1 MHILKYNKTVRGFSI
16 FHFHKGR
23 VCLTAVIAAA
33 LLVAGGCKST
43 EDWRD
48 EADERAEHYLGAAQM
63 VVSGRDEKLVIET
76 PGDTLRRR
84 LLLDQNL
91 AVFNEA
97 SLGIRDLPDSEYWEG
112 GKRLKPAEE
121 VDVGF
126 ETTNVLRIGLSDA
139 LKIAAANSREY
150 QAKKESLYTAA
161 LGLDLENH
169 AFRTTF
175 SGMLSAAVNSTAP
188 GGDRDTGYNNQMKLG
203 SGKKFENGTQVS
215 SSIAVDLAGMLSG
228 EKDSAWGLVADASI
242 KIPLLRGSGRLVN
255 MESLTQAQRNLVY
268 AVRDFEQYKREFMV
282 GIASEYMGVLLSKR
296 TMMNEEDN
304 YKRVIVST
312 RRSSRMADAGRLSQS
327 DFDQSHQSELNARNS
342 WISASQGYEG
352 VLESFKM
359 KLGLPP
365 DAQIDLS
372 DSALLDLEKMAAKFA
387 KTDMEEYDAG
397 EPGMEPELGKP
408 ESVDDGILKERVD
421 AAIRVAFENRPDFR
435 TNIDKLEDAQ
445 RKVLVAEDALR
456 AEVTLGGTASA
467 GEGAGSGADGNG
479 DFKLNESRLGGLL
492 NIDLPFERRSERD
505 AYRSSLINLESAVR
519 SYQAAE
525 DSLKEAVRRNV
536 RQLREKREQ
545 LKIQYTA
552 VSLAER
558 RVANNDLLLQA
569 GRAEMRDVLEAQA
582 ALVSAQNS
590 LFGAIKGYRD
600 NEMQLLKELG
610 LLDVTVDGVWKEGS
624 LDDYGLLRAGARE

>member
-1 MHILKYNKTVRGFSI
+1 M
-16 FHFHKGR
+16 
-23 VCLTAVIAAA
+23 
-33 LLVAGGCKST
+33 
-43 EDWRD
+43 
-48 EADERAEHYLGAAQM
+48 
-63 VVSGRDEKLVIET
+63 
-76 PGDTLRRR
+76 
-84 LLLDQNL
+84 
-91 AVFNEA
+91 
-97 SLGIRDLPDSEYWEG
+97 
-112 GKRLKPAEE
+112 
-121 VDVGF
+121 
-126 ETTNVLRIGLSDA
+126 
-139 LKIAAANSREY
+139 
-150 QAKKESLYTAA
+150 
-161 LGLDLENH
+161 
-169 AFRTTF
+169 
-175 SGMLSAAVNSTAP
+175 
-188 GGDRDTGYNNQMKLG
+188 G
-203 SGKKFENGTQVS
+203 S
-215 SSIAVDLAGMLSG
+215 
-228 EKDSAWGLVADASI
+228 
-242 KIPLLRGSGRLVN
+242 
-255 MESLTQAQRNLVY
+255 
-268 AVRDFEQYKREFMV
+268 
-282 GIASEYMGVLLSKR
+282 
-296 TMMNEEDN
+296 
-304 YKRVIVST
+304 
-312 RRSSRMADAGRLSQS
+312 
-327 DFDQSHQSELNARNS
+327 
-342 WISASQGYEG
+342 
-352 VLESFKM
+352 
-359 KLGLPP
+359 
-365 DAQIDLS
+365 
-372 DSALLDLEKMAAKFA
+372 
-387 KTDMEEYDAG
+387 
-397 EPGMEPELGKP
+397 
-408 ESVDDGILKERVD
+408 
-421 AAIRVAFENRPDFR
+421 IRVAFENRPDFR

>member
-1 MHILKYNKTVRGFSI
+1 MMNFNIIMRSFPNILHHMFKVCIVAVSATVFLMS
-16 FHFHKGR
+16 
-23 VCLTAVIAAA
+23 
-33 LLVAGGCKST
+33 GGCKST
-43 EDWRD
+43 SDWRK
-48 EADERAEHYLGAAQM
+48 EADERSEHYLSAAQR
-63 VVSGRDEKLVIET
+63 VVTGREEKLVIET

-91 AVFNEA
+91 EVFNEA
-97 SLGIRDLPDSEYWEG
+97 SMGIRDMPDSEYWDG
-112 GKRLKPAEE
+112 DKRLKPADK

-126 ETTNVLRIGLSDA
+126 DTTNVLRIGLSDA

-150 QAKKESLYTAA
+150 QAKKESLYMTA

-175 SGMLSAAVNSTAP
+175 SGMLSAAINSSAP
-188 GGDRDTGYNNQMKLG
+188 DGDRDTGYNNQMKLG
-203 SGKKFENGTQVS
+203 SAKKFENGTQVS
-215 SSIAVDLAGMLSG
+215 SSIAVDLAGMLTG
-228 EKDSAWGLVADASI
+228 ERDSAWGLVADASV
-242 KIPLLRGSGRLVN
+242 KIPLLRGSGKLVN

-268 AVRDFEQYKREFMV
+268 AVREFEQYKREFMV
-282 GIASEYMGVLLSKR
+282 GISSDYMGVLLSKR
-296 TMMNEEDN
+296 TLMNEEDN
-304 YKRVIVST
+304 YRRVIVST
-312 RRSSRMADAGRLSQS
+312 RRSSRMADAGRLSKS

-342 WISASQGYEG
+342 WISASQSYEG
-352 VLESFKM
+352 VQESFKM

-365 DAQIDLS
+365 DARLDLS
-372 DSALLDLEKMAAKFA
+372 DAALLDLEKEVAQFA
-387 KTDMEEYDAG
+387 KTDMEAYDAG
-397 EPGMEPELGKP
+397 EASVEPELGKP
-408 ESVDDGILKERVD
+408 ESVDEGALKERVD
-421 AAIRVAFENRPDFR
+421 AAIRVAFDNRPDFR

-456 AEVTLGGTASA
+456 AEITIGGSASA

-479 DFKLNESRLGGLL
+479 DFKLNEARLGGLL

-505 AYRSSLINLESAVR
+505 AYRNSLINLEAAVR
-519 SYQAAE
+519 AYQAEE
-525 DSLKEAVRRNV
+525 DSLKESVRRNV

-552 VSLAER
+552 VSLAEK
-558 RVANNDLLLQA
+558 RVANNDLLLQS
-569 GRAEMRDVLEAQA
+569 GRAEMRDVLDAQA

-610 LLDVTVDGVWKEGS
+610 LLDVTVDGVWKEEG
-624 LDDYGLLRAGARE
+624 LDDYGLLQTEPQE